1 MRKRNVVSAE
11 YDPVEKIAYCYA
23 TGMVQGLWGYCSLIK
38 LESIERSFD
47 LTIELDLYFVQKRL
61 SFLK

>member
-1 MRKRNVVSAE
+1 
-11 YDPVEKIAYCYA
+11 
-23 TGMVQGLWGYCSLIK
+23 MVQGLWGYCSLIK